1 MNKCIINNRI
11 LTGLSVLCLYIFLQ
25 GCSVDRQVSV
35 SIAKSLKKSAVLK
48 QHYVGLSV
56 YSLSEKKPVYQH
68 NADRY
73 FTPASNTKL
82 FTFYGGLK
90 MIKDRIPALRYIER
104 GDSLI
109 FWGTGDPSFLQTKLK
124 GTATYEL
131 LRQSNKQLFYAFG
144 RYSGGFYGKG
154 WAWDDYNDYYQAE
167 ISDLPVMDNL
177 VSIISKKGTLSVS
190 PALFKNNFVTDSA
203 NQSAFLL
210 IRDFNGNTFHHP
222 ASTPPDNYEQ
232 QVPYKVDPKT
242 TLAVLADTLRK
253 PISLISMKMP
263 ADAKTVYGV
272 ERDSV
277 LKEMMLPS
285 DNFIAEQLL
294 LVYSDQLGQELSTE
308 KAIAYITT
316 QYLGALP
323 NKPVWIDGS
332 GLSRYNLF
340 TPADMTKLLELI
352 YDEVHDPEKLYALF
366 PAGGKTGTLKNA
378 YPKTDTP
385 YVFGKTGS
393 LSNVYNQSG
402 YLVTKKGRTYIFSF
416 MNNNFTAATAEV
428 RKAMAELITA
438 IHDKF

>member
-1 MNKCIINNRI
+1 MNKCITNKRI
-11 LTGLSVLCLYIFLQ
+11 LTGLSLLCLYIFLQ
-25 GCSVDRQVSV
+25 GCAVDKQVSAN
-35 SIAKSLKKSAVLK
+35 IASSLKKSRVLK

-56 YSLSEKKPVYQH
+56 YSLSERKMVYQQ

-90 MIKDRIPALRYIER
+90 MIKDRIPALRYIEK

-124 GTATYEL
+124 GTAAYDL
-131 LRQSNKQLFYAFG
+131 LRQSKKQLFFAPG

-167 ISDLPVMDNL
+167 INELPVMDNL
-177 VSIISKKGTLSVS
+177 VSVVSKNGNLSVS
-190 PALFKNNFVTDSA
+190 PPPFKNSFTTDSSS
-203 NQSAFLL
+203 QGAFLV
-210 IRDFNGNTFHHP
+210 IRDFNGNAFHHP
-222 ASTPPDNYEQ
+222 ASTPPDGYEQ
-232 QVPYKVDPKT
+232 QIPYKVDTKT
-242 TLAVLADTLRK
+242 TLALLADTLK
-253 PISLISMKMP
+253 KTINLISMKMP
-263 ADAKTVYGV
+263 ADAKTIYGA

-294 LVYSDQLGQELSTE
+294 LVYSDQLGQELSSE
-308 KAIAYITT
+308 KAITYIKTH
-316 QYLGALP
+316 YLSPLP
-323 NKPVWIDGS
+323 DKPVWIDGS

-366 PAGGKTGTLKNA
+366 PAGGKSGTLKNA
-378 YPKTDTP
+378 YPKTETP

-416 MNNNFTAATAEV
+416 MNNNFTAVTAEV
-428 RKAMAELITA
+428 RKAMAELLTA

>member
-1 MNKCIINNRI
+1 MNKCITNKKI
-11 LTGLSVLCLYIFLQ
+11 LTGLSLFCLYIFLQ
-25 GCSVDRQVSV
+25 GCSTDRQISA

-56 YSLSEKKPVYQH
+56 YNLSEKKSVYQH
-68 NADRY
+68 NADKY

-82 FTFYGGLK
+82 FTFYAGLK
-90 MIKDRIPALRYIER
+90 MIKERIPALRYIEK

-109 FWGTGDPSFLQTKLK
+109 FWGTGDPSFLHTKLK
-124 GTATYEL
+124 GSAAYEL
-131 LRQSNKQLFYAFG
+131 LRQSNKQLFFASG

-167 ISDLPVMDNL
+167 INELPVMDNL
-177 VSIISKKGTLSVS
+177 VAVTSKNGILSIS
-190 PALFKNNFVTDSA
+190 PAFFKNNFVTDSA
-203 NQSAFLL
+203 RHGAFLV
-210 IRDFNGNTFHHP
+210 IRDFNSNSFQQP
-222 ASTPPDNYEQ
+222 LSTPPDGYQ
-232 QVPYKVDPKT
+232 QQIPYKVSAKT
-242 TLAVLADTLRK
+242 NLAILADTLKK

-263 ADAKTVYGV
+263 EEAKTIYGA

-294 LVYSDQLGQELSTE
+294 LVYSDLLGQELSSE
-308 KAIAYITT
+308 KAIAHIIS
-316 QYLGALP
+316 QYLNVLP
-323 NKPVWIDGS
+323 DKPVWVDGS

-352 YDEVHDPEKLYALF
+352 YDEVHDPEKLYAMF

-402 YLVTKKGRTYIFSF
+402 YLITKKGRTYIFSF
-416 MNNNFTAATAEV
+416 MNNHFTSATVEV